1 MGSVYRRVGKD
12 GKLSAN
18 YSYEYVDATGRR
30 RYGTGTAD
38 RTATKRIVERLESEA
53 RLVEAGLVDPK
64 DDKAARAARRP
75 IAEHVE
81 DYRLALIDKGDTEKH
96 AGEATRAILRL
107 FESARVERLTDVD
120 QEAVQAAV
128 AKLKAARSARTANYA
143 LGACKAFLRWCSDV
157 DRIKAEPKW
166 LRTIKPY
173 NEAVDQ
179 RRVRRS
185 LTAAELETLL
195 EKTATL
201 GPVYRGARWGEDR
214 YAISGAERSM
224 LYRLA
229 AATGL
234 RANELRTLDAS
245 AFQLDGD
252 DPRIVV
258 RAGYSKHRRE
268 DRQPIRRAD
277 AAIFREWLASR
288 DGAPVVA
295 VPNYAAA
302 VLADDLEAC
311 GIEPANED
319 GVVDFHALRATY
331 ITLLFESGADPKEV
345 QKLARHSTITL
356 TLDKYVKKT
365 AQSLRTALE
374 GEKEGK
380 D

>member
-38 RTATKRIVERLESEA
+38 RTATKRIMEKLESEA
-53 RLVEAGLVDPK
+53 RLVEAGLIDPK

-81 DYRLALIDKGDTEKH
+81 DYRLALVHKGDTEKH

-107 FESARVERLTDVD
+107 LASARVERLTDVD

-128 AKLKAARSARTANYA
+128 AKLKAARSSRTANYA

-195 EKTATL
+195 AKTATL
-201 GPVYRGARWGEDR
+201 GPAYRGARWGEGR

-245 AFQLDGD
+245 AFRVDGD
-252 DPRIVV
+252 DALVVV
-258 RAGYSKHRRE
+258 RAAYSKHRRE

-277 AAIFREWLASR
+277 AAIFREWLESR
-288 DGAPVVA
+288 EGLPVVH
-295 VPNYAAA
+295 VPEDVVKLLYA
-302 VLADDLEAC
+302 DLRAC
-311 GIEPANED
+311 GIEPKTAD

-331 ITLLFESGADPKEV
+331 ITLLIESGADPKEV
-345 QKLARHSTITL
+345 QLLARHANIAMTFR
-356 TLDKYVKKT
+356 YVKKT